1 MFPRGSDA
9 QGATSAAGK
18 GHVKDSDALFGTG
31 AGRLARMEVGKGSKP
46 KKGTAKKG
54 SDIDAIEMSL
64 NARVGLGM
72 VKTSSSKAMK
82 IDRVAPTKFQIGT
95 QALGYV
101 LQLSGQRA
109 IISLP
114 GGCVGTV
121 QLSEVSDVASS
132 IATAPGA
139 MNMPSSSMNKK
150 KRGHQQDS
158 GLQISDLLK
167 VNQVVRV
174 HVLGQA
180 NNAKGKKNDIILS
193 MRSSYINRHL
203 QVKNVSEGFALSG
216 CVASKEDHGYVIST
230 GIAAYSFF
238 MPVKNVDKSLGEL
251 VQGKSVFSLLSSLI
265 SHLSSNDQAVANSK
279 QQGYG
284 HDDCND

>member
-1 MFPRGSDA
+1 
-9 QGATSAAGK
+9 
-18 GHVKDSDALFGTG
+18 
-31 AGRLARMEVGKGSKP
+31 
-46 KKGTAKKG
+46 
-54 SDIDAIEMSL
+54 MSL

-82 IDRVAPTKFQIGT
+82 IDRVAPTRCQIGT

-230 GIAAYSFF
+230 GVATYSFF
-238 MPVKNVDKSLGEL
+238 MPMKNVDKSLGEL
-251 VQGKSVFSLLSSLI
+251 VQGKSSHLSSLI
-265 SHLSSNDQAVANSK
+265 SHPMIK
-279 QQGYG
+279 QQQIARVRTQRLQ
-284 HDDCND
+284 